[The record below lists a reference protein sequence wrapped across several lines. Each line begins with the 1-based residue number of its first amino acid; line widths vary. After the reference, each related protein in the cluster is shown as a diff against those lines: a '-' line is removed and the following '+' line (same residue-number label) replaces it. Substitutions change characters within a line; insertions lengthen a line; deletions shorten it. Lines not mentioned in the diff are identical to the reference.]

1 MSLVSPHAKPMPLAV
16 RIALVVV
23 PSAALL
29 VPAAALS
36 IFALMLGCAAPDG
49 LHIVDGTVLA
59 WACGEQGNG
68 ALGFLVLGGPI
79 AALLAGTAHAVLT
92 DRLRGLL
99 AAVPVA
105 AAFAAGPAVLIMY
118 LPESVA

>member
-1 MSLVSPHAKPMPLAV
+1 MRATPLPMPV

-23 PSAALL
+23 PSVVLL
-29 VPAAALS
+29 VPVVALS
-36 IFALMLGCAAPDG
+36 IFATMLGCAAPDG
-49 LHIVDGTVLA
+49 LHVVDGTVLA

-68 ALGFLVLGGPI
+68 ALGFLALAGPV

-105 AAFAAGPAVLIMY
+105 TAFAAGPAALIML
-118 LPESVA
+118 LPDSVA